1 MESPAIPFA
10 VQLPSDST
18 FFGLTRKYKLNVA
31 DQIFDLTYHSKG
43 AFSYTEVRNMPV
55 YMRLYY
61 MRRLNKLF
69 EDQNKSREK
78 SVKEMKS
85 KSRAMA
91 PKIKRR

>member
-1 MESPAIPFA
+1 MIPFA

-18 FFGLTRKYKLNVA
+18 FFGLTRKYRLHVA
-31 DQIFDLTYHSKG
+31 DQIFDLTYHSQG

-78 SVKEMKS
+78 SMKEMKS

>member
-1 MESPAIPFA
+1 MIAFA
-10 VQLPSDST
+10 VELPSDST
-18 FFGLTRKYKLNVA
+18 FFGLTRNYKLHVA
-31 DQIFDLTYHSKG
+31 DQIFDLTYHSQG

-78 SVKEMKS
+78 SIKEMKS

-91 PKIKRR
+91 PKMNRR

>member
-1 MESPAIPFA
+1 MESPAIPFT

-43 AFSYTEVRNMPV
+43 AFSYTEVYNMPV

-61 MRRLNKLF
+61 IRKLNKLF
-69 EDQNKSREK
+69 EDQNKEQEK
-78 SVKEMKS
+78 AMKKMQS
-85 KSRAMA
+85 KSRVST
-91 PKIKRR
+91 PKTKRR